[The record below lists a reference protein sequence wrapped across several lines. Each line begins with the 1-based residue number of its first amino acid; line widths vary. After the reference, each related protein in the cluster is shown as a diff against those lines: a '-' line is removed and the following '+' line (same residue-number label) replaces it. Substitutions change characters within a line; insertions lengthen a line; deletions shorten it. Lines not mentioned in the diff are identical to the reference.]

1 MSAPDTAGRRAARL
15 VRLYPR
21 SWRERH
27 EQEFV
32 ELLREEMLERGR
44 YAPSAL
50 DVVRGAWMARLAA
63 AGIGVAGP
71 CRTSPGSAAL
81 ATAGCAVALFLASG
95 MAMWSQ
101 LTIGWQWASPAGPA
115 VAASIE
121 VMSLALLA
129 LAPLALLA
137 LAPLVLAAA
146 GPLVWCA
153 LRTLASGRAERLH
166 EPVAAFFLGAVALG
180 IGTVHFAHGWPG
192 TGGHPWAGRGLVPGG
207 LASLAGRQPGRSPP
221 TGPIPPG

>member
-81 ATAGCAVALFLASG
+81 ATAGCAVALFLAFG

-129 LAPLALLA
+129 LAPL
-137 LAPLVLAAA
+137 VLAAA

-166 EPVAAFFLGAVALG
+166 GPVAAFFLGAVALG